1 MPWWAWA
8 LVALVA
14 VAVIALIAWSVMRGR
29 RSQRLQER
37 FGPEYDR
44 TLRTAGDRRGAES
57 ELESRLEHRSGLTIR
72 PLAPAAR
79 GRYVE
84 AWRGA
89 QGRFVDSPS
98 DAVREADQLVIVVMR
113 ERGYPVDDFET
124 RAGDVSVDHPQVVE
138 NYRAAHA
145 ISQASERGDAQTED
159 LRQAMVHYR
168 TLFEWLLGAPDEQL
182 RVAPA
187 DDRRRET
194 A

>member
-8 LVALVA
+8 LIALVVLVLIA
-14 VAVIALIAWSVMRGR
+14 VVAWSVMRGR
-29 RSQRLQER
+29 RSQRLQQR

-44 TLRTAGDRRGAES
+44 TVRTAGDRRGAES

-79 GRYVE
+79 DRYAE

-89 QGRFVDSPS
+89 QGRFVDSPP
-98 DAVREADQLVIVVMR
+98 DAVHEADQLVIVVMR
-113 ERGYPVDDFET
+113 ERGYPIDDFET
-124 RAGDVSVDHPQVVE
+124 RAGDVSVDHPEVVE

-145 ISQASERGDAQTED
+145 ISQASEQGDAQTED

-168 TLFEWLLGAPDEQL
+168 TLFERLLGGSDGQQIETP
-182 RVAPA
+182 P
-187 DDRRRET
+187 DDRRRES